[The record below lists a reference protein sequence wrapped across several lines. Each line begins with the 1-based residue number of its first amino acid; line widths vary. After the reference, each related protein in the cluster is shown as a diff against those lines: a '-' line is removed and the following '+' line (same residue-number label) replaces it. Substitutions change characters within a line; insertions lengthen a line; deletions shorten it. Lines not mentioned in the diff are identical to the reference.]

1 MCNFNFISQADFE
14 AHVAVTIETYSR
26 QLSGMNL
33 QGFNSNVIDPI
44 KLLFDKNIFNK
55 EFEEIVSLEIH
66 RQRDKSNTNAIGY
79 FHQNMFRYIE
89 NCEVPPHGWDV
100 VYTSPT
106 SGEKIYVEMKN
117 KHNTMNSS
125 SAQKTYIGMLNK
137 ITLDPNCKC
146 YLVEA
151 LTPGSRD
158 ITWQISVDG
167 MRVAHERIRRVSLDR
182 FYALVTG
189 ERDAF
194 YQICMQ
200 LPRTI
205 ERIIALNPAL
215 LIEDDSVINE
225 LRLINPDTLLA
236 LYKLAFRTYE
246 GFENL

>member
-14 AHVAVTIETYSR
+14 NHVASTIETYSR
-26 QLSGMNL
+26 QLSGINL
-33 QGFNSNVIDPI
+33 QDFNSNVIDPI
-44 KLLFDKNIFNK
+44 KLLFDKNVFNK
-55 EFEEIVSLEIH
+55 EFEEIINLEIQ

-89 NCEVPPHGWDV
+89 NCEVPLHGWDV
-100 VYTSPT
+100 IYTSPT
-106 SGEKIYVEMKN
+106 NGEMIYVEMKN

-125 SAQKTYIGMLNK
+125 SSQKTYITMQNK
-137 ITLDPNCKC
+137 IVSDPHCEC
-146 YLVEA
+146 YLVEVLA
-151 LTPGSRD
+151 PNSRN
-158 ITWQISVDG
+158 ITWQMSVNG
-167 MRVAHERIRRVSLDR
+167 SRVANERIRRVSLDQ

-205 ERIIALNPAL
+205 EKIIALNPAL
-215 LIEDDSVINE
+215 LIQEDSVIDE
-225 LRLINPDTLLA
+225 LRQINPDTLLA
-236 LYKLAFRTYE
+236 LYKLAFETYE